1 MRPLFFSANSMP
13 LQLWSLRCSWGW
25 KKCFLCTK
33 HKRDVLWAQT
43 LCCAAWGGEKRWRRG
58 KGGGNWHIKEKEF
71 KINLISQSLSPPPRG
86 LQWACSV
93 LLWDT
98 RRAQREW
105 TRDEERREWGSDRS
119 NKLASSQK
127 RQLWIKMSE
136 LVVPFLCMCVWS
148 WT

>member
-1 MRPLFFSANSMP
+1 MP

-43 LCCAAWGGEKRWRRG
+43 LRCAAWGGEKRWRRG

-71 KINLISQSLSPPPRG
+71 KINLISQSLSPPREVYSEHALSCCETQGEHRESEPEMRNVE
-86 LQWACSV
+86 SEV
-93 LLWDT
+93 LIEVISWLPVRIFQMFT
-98 RRAQREW
+98 
-105 TRDEERREWGSDRS
+105 
-119 NKLASSQK
+119 QK